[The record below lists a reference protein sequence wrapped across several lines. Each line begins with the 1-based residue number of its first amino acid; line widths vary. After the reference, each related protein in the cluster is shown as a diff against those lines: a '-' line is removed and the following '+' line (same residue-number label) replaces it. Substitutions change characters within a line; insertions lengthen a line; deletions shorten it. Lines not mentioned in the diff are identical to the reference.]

1 MYYPVLPLL
10 DALTRSLMKAAPFA
24 YHRPATI
31 REATRLLSELAPSD
45 GRILAGGQSLVP
57 TMAFRMA
64 RPGHLIDIND
74 IAELHGMNVQNGV
87 LRVRACVRHY
97 EFERPGVPAPTGA
110 LLRKMARF
118 IAHYPIR
125 QRGTF
130 CGSVANADPASEW
143 CCATVSLDGI
153 IIAESSRGRRRIAAA
168 DFYKAVMTTDLAE
181 DELITEVELPL
192 LPCDTRAGFC
202 EFSRRPGDF
211 AVAMA
216 LVTYRLESARIREAC
231 VGLGGVEAVP
241 RRIRQAEAA
250 LNGNEARPVTFEA
263 AAETAANVVQP
274 LEDVNNTAQFRRSLV
289 RTLVFRALESAA

>member
-1 MYYPVLPLL
+1 
-10 DALTRSLMKAAPFA
+10 MKAAPFA

-31 REATRLLSELAPSD
+31 RDATRLLTELAPFD
-45 GRILAGGQSLVP
+45 ARILAGGQSLVP

-64 RPGHLIDIND
+64 RPAHLIDIND
-74 IAELHGMNVQNGV
+74 IAELRGMNVHVGV

-97 EFERPGVPAPTGA
+97 EFELPGVPEPTGA
-110 LLRKMARF
+110 LLRKMAKF

-143 CCATVSLDGI
+143 CCAAVSLDGI
-153 IIAESSRGRRRIAAA
+153 IVTESSRGRRRIPAAE
-168 DFYKAVMTTDLAE
+168 FYKSVMTTDLAE

-192 LPCDTRAGFC
+192 LTGDTRTGFC
-202 EFSRRPGDF
+202 EFSRRAGDF

-216 LVTYRLESARIREAC
+216 VVTYRLESGRIREAC

-241 RRIRQAEAA
+241 RRIREAEGA
-250 LNGNEARPVTFEA
+250 LNGNDACTVAFEA

-274 LEDVNNTAQFRRSLV
+274 LEDVNNTAEFRRSLV